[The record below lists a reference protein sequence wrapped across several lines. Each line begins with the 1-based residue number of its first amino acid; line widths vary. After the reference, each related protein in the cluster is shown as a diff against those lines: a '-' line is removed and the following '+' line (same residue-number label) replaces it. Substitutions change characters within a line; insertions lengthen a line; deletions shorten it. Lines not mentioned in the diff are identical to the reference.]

1 MIFISDLYQKEKLED
16 ELYMGKIRSGTQP
29 GCFARVGTGP
39 GRIRSRL
46 FLGGLI
52 WIRIRVNSTL
62 LVLDVIIKTES
73 KDFLFLKHK
82 RLEIIHRNKGRH
94 IANKT

>member
-1 MIFISDLYQKEKLED
+1 MNFIWS
-16 ELYMGKIRSGTQP
+16 ELG
-29 GCFARVGTGP
+29 RVRNQVVLRGSEP
-39 GRIRSRL
+39 DPIRSRL
-46 FLGGLI
+46 FLEGLV